1 MPNFTES
8 GNYITC
14 SLDEQNAVLIVE
26 VKSALAKEDFI
37 LLSKVIDP
45 FYQRNGELKG
55 IIINTKKFPFW
66 KSSESFSAHISFVKN
81 YHYKTKKIAL
91 AIDSFLPKLLAK
103 LARRFIHAEVK
114 NFSYNKIDEARDW
127 ILS

>member
-8 GNYITC
+8 GNSITC
-14 SLDEQNAVLIVE
+14 SLDEQNAVLTVE
-26 VKSALAKEDFI
+26 VKSALTKEDFI

-55 IIINTKKFPFW
+55 IIINAKKFPFW
-66 KSSESFSAHISFVKN
+66 KNYESFSAHISFVRN

-91 AIDSFLPKLLAK
+91 AAGASFQ
-103 LARRFIHAEVK
+103 
-114 NFSYNKIDEARDW
+114 NF
-127 ILS
+127 